1 MPLASGWGETMVLER
16 IQSCALPDP
25 FSIPDGP
32 EQVWLAKGLGSYPE
46 PASGWLRMPEQET

>member
-1 MPLASGWGETMVLER
+1 MVLER